1 MGEESQELGAAL
13 QLSFPGG
20 KSRGDGRTSSPCMRL
35 DPSPHRDAQSVQG
48 SNSPSNAMPL
58 LYLPFANGTL
68 GPHRR
73 THTQGSLQ
81 HQRVSER
88 AHLAKTPPRL
98 YSLNLKCIIFSF
110 PSVHVETHKSTII
123 CL

>member
-1 MGEESQELGAAL
+1 MHEAGSLTAPWCSERARV
-13 QLSFPGG
+13 QLTLKRHAP
-20 KSRGDGRTSSPCMRL
+20 
-35 DPSPHRDAQSVQG
+35 A
-48 SNSPSNAMPL
+48 
-58 LYLPFANGTL
+58 YLPFANGTL

-110 PSVHVETHKSTII
+110 PSVHIEQTHKSTII